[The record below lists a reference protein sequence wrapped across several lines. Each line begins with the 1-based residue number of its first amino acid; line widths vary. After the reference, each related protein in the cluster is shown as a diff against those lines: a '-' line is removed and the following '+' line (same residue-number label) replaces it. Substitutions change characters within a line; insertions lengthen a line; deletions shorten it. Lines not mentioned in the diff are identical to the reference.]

1 MTRKEN
7 IKCTFL
13 SMMYV
18 CVHVQMYMRCF
29 IFRCGFFSQVSPQ
42 FCDDLTEN
50 GMHLKVNR
58 RAIKKKT
65 PQPLQEVRELFP
77 DAAKNVE
84 KSAVKRNPL
93 EFKQNAADERS
104 VVGFQHKSRSTWS
117 SPDISLYPS
126 TCAPRSKVKL
136 SDITS
141 ERSDDESNSDEK
153 KSEYCNNQVEDD
165 VDCHDDRLDYR
176 GIVCNEFDHV
186 GWSDNQID
194 GRECDVDHQINEDK
208 SCRECPSLAQE
219 QTSHVMQSP
228 SLDDHMVPCTPLQQ
242 EEEKEGEGGSED
254 GPMRLRLSGTTE
266 LTETRNFSQ
275 LRESRPEISKQDIP
289 VHSVPGSQSSSAQ
302 DEETTTCR
310 RTTPNGYSKFE
321 LQDNSVH
328 SEQLA
333 EAATS
338 KLNPPSACSVDKS
351 GKSIGYAGC
360 SLEDLSELVKD
371 MSMGDEK
378 DQVSYTMPCKT
389 SSVTQSSE
397 CSNSTKKDRSMYTQ
411 RCQETFNRMGSCSHQ
426 LNRFDVSTFKPPAA
440 STPFRDQSSPTRLL
454 SNLRGDRAPVMSY
467 KSPTTAYS
475 DNFGTRSMA
484 TPTSQRD
491 HEMSILVR
499 ETPEHQWCSPKLA
512 ANVRKH
518 GSKTDDKTS
527 FEIAE
532 SFIQPVSDTNSSGK
546 CKNRSYR
553 QQLVCSDIDDIDMT
567 TFNNFDDSDSR
578 LTTQMETSSKCDTCP
593 VIPPTQD
600 STHNSEGEWS
610 ILAKLTP
617 DELWCSPVVKMVDN
631 SLNSQ

>member
-1 MTRKEN
+1 
-7 IKCTFL
+7 
-13 SMMYV
+13 MYV
-18 CVHVQMYMRCF
+18 CVHVHEMF
-29 IFRCGFFSQVSPQ
+29 KFSFWLISQVSPQ

-58 RAIKKKT
+58 RAKKKKT

-93 EFKQNAADERS
+93 EFKQKAADERS

-141 ERSDDESNSDEK
+141 ERSDDESNSDKK
-153 KSEYCNNQVEDD
+153 KSEYCDNQFEDD
-165 VDCHDDRLDYR
+165 VDCNDNRLDYR

-186 GWSDNQID
+186 GWSDNHMD

-219 QTSHVMQSP
+219 QTSHVMQLP
-228 SLDDHMVPCTPLQQ
+228 SLDDHMVPCTPLQ
-242 EEEKEGEGGSED
+242 EEQDLELEEEGGSED
-254 GPMRLRLSGTTE
+254 GRMRLRLSGTTQ
-266 LTETRNFSQ
+266 LTETRNYSQ
-275 LRESRPEISKQDIP
+275 LRESRTEIGKQDIP
-289 VHSVPGSQSSSAQ
+289 VHSVPGSQTSSAK
-302 DEETTTCR
+302 DKETTTCR
-310 RTTPNGYSKFE
+310 RTTPYDYNKFE

-328 SEQLA
+328 SEQLVD
-333 EAATS
+333 AATS

-351 GKSIGYAGC
+351 GRRIGYAGC

-371 MSMGDEK
+371 MSVGDEN
-378 DQVSYTMPCKT
+378 DQVSYTMPCKM

-397 CSNSTKKDRSMYTQ
+397 CSNSTRKDRSMYTQ
-411 RCQETFNRMGSCSHQ
+411 RCQETFNRMGSCSRP

-454 SNLRGDRAPVMSY
+454 SNLRGDRAPMMSY
-467 KSPTTAYS
+467 ESLTTAYR
-475 DNFGTRSMA
+475 DDLGTRSMA

-499 ETPEHQWCSPKLA
+499 ETPEHEWCSPKPA
-512 ANVRKH
+512 ANVKKR
-518 GSKTDDKTS
+518 GSKNDDKTS

-532 SFIQPVSDTNSSGK
+532 SFIQPISDTNSSGK
-546 CKNRSYR
+546 YHEHSNTNQSYR

-617 DELWCSPVVKMVDN
+617 DELWCSPVVKMVNN